1 MFLYV
6 VDKMLNAQTTLDCVR
21 NAVLEMFRSAEEIGF
36 QPNKRLK
43 RKNLIEFEL

>member
-21 NAVLEMFRSAEEIGF
+21 NSVLEMFRSEEIGF
-36 QPNKRLK
+36 QPNKHLK
-43 RKNLIEFEL
+43 RQNLIEFEL